1 MSQVVQSLE
10 CLWLELRSFIGKFKL
25 DLLIVPFQS
34 SRWLD
39 LQRRNAWF
47 LPFGHH
53 LYLDQLF
60 QGMLIAWFHF
70 DLSCECFYKWHV
82 TDYSFTGI
90 FTVTTFSIMLVNR
103 SQQTHKHNNKHKNK
117 HNNKHSNKHNNKHS
131 LLLCWGT
138 TSHRLVHM
146 QRLHDFEFTSTQ
158 VAFKRN

>member
-1 MSQVVQSLE
+1 MTNFSVIQFHLFYTYILYILFSSVIHTTAYLCWDVLQVSTSQVVQSLE

-25 DLLIVPFQS
+25 DLLNVLFQS

-70 DLSCECFYKWHV
+70 DLSCECFYKWRDWLPLHW
-82 TDYSFTGI
+82 YLHCHHLHHACKQI
-90 FTVTTFSIMLVNR
+90 TTNTQTQ
-103 SQQTHKHNNKHKNK
+103 QQT
-117 HNNKHSNKHNNKHS
+117 
-131 LLLCWGT
+131 
-138 TSHRLVHM
+138 
-146 QRLHDFEFTSTQ
+146 QP
-158 VAFKRN
+158 VAVLEYIT